1 MRIETTKS
9 GKDKKTTI
17 YDRADRKLFGAAA
30 AAPNA
35 LVRNRGRQ
43 LILLLQPLK
52 DKRILVVTYDD
63 WDGGL

>member
-30 AAPNA
+30 APNA

-43 LILLLQPLK
+43 LILLLQQLK
-52 DKRILVVTYDD
+52 DKRILVVPYDD